1 VKTSVSVR
9 HVGTEGMQTLALR
22 RRARRPL
29 SISKRSRTELADS
42 EVMSPA
48 ADRVTHHAEQ
58 CQDGAE
64 DQNNDADRP
73 DNSDFRDETY
83 DEKDYAEDDQGG
95 S

>member
-1 VKTSVSVR
+1 
-9 HVGTEGMQTLALR
+9 
-22 RRARRPL
+22 
-29 SISKRSRTELADS
+29 
-42 EVMSPA
+42 MSPA
-48 ADRVTHHAEQ
+48 A
-58 CQDGAE
+58 